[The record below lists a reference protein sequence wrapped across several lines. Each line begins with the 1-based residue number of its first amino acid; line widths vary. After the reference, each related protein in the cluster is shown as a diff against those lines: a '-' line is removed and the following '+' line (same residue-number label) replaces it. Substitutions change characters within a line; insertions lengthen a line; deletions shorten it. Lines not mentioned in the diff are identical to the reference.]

1 MSHRKMHLALSLVLT
16 LCGLLNSIFC
26 ETQPNPKRDP
36 HPVSSRKTSPPSHE
50 ADTDHEAFAYKLFEA
65 LSVEYHRKN
74 LIFSPESIS
83 TALAMLSL
91 GTRSTT
97 LSNLV
102 AGLGFDLQRIRAWEV
117 HTSFQRLVQTLNELD
132 RQRHLKHRDFLF
144 IDINRRIKPK
154 FLQETERLYEVEAQV
169 ADFRH
174 RGIAKEQINQF
185 VAQRLAHRIEEVVTS
200 LHPHTFLFLLNYI
213 FFKGVW
219 EVAFQARFTQKENF
233 FLEDNTS
240 VQVHMM
246 RKTERM
252 IYSRAEHLFATI
264 VKLPYTGNVSLVLV
278 LPDAGRFD
286 FVAKELAARRARPLQ
301 SRDTRLVHLILPKF
315 KISSRIDLNRLLPKV
330 GIEDIFSR
338 RANFSGI
345 TDETFPT
352 IFEAIHEARLEVNE
366 KGVIKAA
373 AEDVHAKRAH
383 HAPHADATVVKFDRP
398 FLLFVE
404 DELNQRQLFVGQV
417 FNPLQ

>member
-213 FFKGVW
+213 FFKGKVY
-219 EVAFQARFTQKENF
+219 EVHENPFWVTLAPVFSKRCKSENMHFLVIISHFLIDQEIQNFIIDFDFTVLSSIFK
-233 FLEDNTS
+233 
-240 VQVHMM
+240 V
-246 RKTERM
+246 
-252 IYSRAEHLFATI
+252 FASQDSQPYC
-264 VKLPYTGNVSLVLV
+264 LPYL
-278 LPDAGRFD
+278 RY
-286 FVAKELAARRARPLQ
+286 
-301 SRDTRLVHLILPKF
+301 F
-315 KISSRIDLNRLLPKV
+315 K
-330 GIEDIFSR
+330 
-338 RANFSGI
+338 
-345 TDETFPT
+345 
-352 IFEAIHEARLEVNE
+352 
-366 KGVIKAA
+366 
-373 AEDVHAKRAH
+373 
-383 HAPHADATVVKFDRP
+383 VKCSDP
-398 FLLFVE
+398 CW
-404 DELNQRQLFVGQV
+404 
-417 FNPLQ
+417 